1 MAQGFLFAGFFV
13 GIVLLALVIGLLGRG
28 RRSYTVVF
36 STHEAESFG
45 STVRRWSESPAVLS
59 LVFLVIALGFGITA
73 VLFIGGAGI
82 PEGMASAAGAF
93 LVGLTGVVIVT
104 YLFYGSYHTAR
115 SWGLKR
121 SQAVLVGS
129 WVLGALF
136 VVTVSLR
143 LLGLL

>member
-1 MAQGFLFAGFFV
+1 MAQGFLFAGFVV
-13 GIVLLALVIGLLGRG
+13 GLVLLAVVVAFIGRG
-28 RRSYTVVF
+28 RREYHVAFVTGERE
-36 STHEAESFG
+36 TLGESM
-45 STVRRWSESPAVLS
+45 RRWSSNPAVLS
-59 LVFLVIALGFGITA
+59 LGFLALAVGFGGAA

-93 LVGLTGVVIVT
+93 LIGATVLVVVT
-104 YLFYGSYHTAR
+104 YLFYGSYNTAR